1 MKKLFRNQWAN
12 IIFVVVILVMI
23 IPQTRKPIQIVV
35 NKIFA
40 FSPSVTSENERVE
53 LEDYNWTLET
63 ESGKKVNFSEAK
75 GKVII
80 VNYWATWCPPC
91 IAEMPS
97 FQELHTD
104 YKDRVAFYFISG
116 EDHETTNN
124 FLKRKG
130 YDFNS
135 YRMLS
140 DDPKPLNGYTLP
152 STFVIDKNGSIVIEK
167 VGAADWNSQNFR
179 NTLEQLLAKE

>member
-1 MKKLFRNQWAN
+1 MKKLFKNQWSN
-12 IIFVVVILVMI
+12 IIFIVIILAMI

-40 FSPSVTSENERVE
+40 FSPSATDEEDRKE
-53 LEDYNWTLET
+53 LETYNWALET
-63 ESGKKVNFSEAK
+63 ASGKRVDFAESK

-97 FQELHTD
+97 FQELYTD
-104 YKDRVAFYFISG
+104 YKDEVEFYFISG

-130 YDFNS
+130 YRFSS

-140 DDPKPLNGYTLP
+140 EDPKPLDGYTLP
-152 STFVIDKNGSIVIEK
+152 STYVIDKNGTIVVDK
-167 VGAADWNSQNFR
+167 KGAADWNSQNFR
-179 NTLEQLLAKE
+179 NLLNQLLAE

>member
-1 MKKLFRNQWAN
+1 MKKLFSNQWAN
-12 IIFVVVILVMI
+12 IIFIVIILVML
-23 IPQTRKPIQIVV
+23 IPQTRKPIAIVF
-35 NKIFA
+35 NKLIA
-40 FSPSVTSENERVE
+40 FSPSVTAEEERE
-53 LEDYNWTLET
+53 MLESYDWTLET
-63 ESGKKVNFSEAK
+63 KDGKKVNFSETK
-75 GKVII
+75 GEVII

-97 FQELHTD
+97 FQELYAD
-104 YKDRVAFYFISG
+104 YGDRVAFYFISG

-130 YDFNS
+130 YRFNS

-140 DDPKPLNGYTLP
+140 ADPKPLNGYTLP
-152 STFVIDKNGSIVIEK
+152 TTFVIDKKGAIVINK

-179 NTLEQLLAKE
+179 STLEQLLAKE